1 MPFVRFDSLEEK
13 EPVPGFKAIFVHSK
27 NMTLAYWEVEEGA
40 ALKELVSLK
49 GAKYQHITNK
59 GSG

>member
-1 MPFVRFDSLEEK
+1 MSELGVGPSQPLIPILE
-13 EPVPGFKAIFVHSK
+13 GHF
-27 NMTLAYWEVEEGA
+27 WEVEEGA
-40 ALKELVSLK
+40 ALKELISLK